1 MADDLP
7 LHWILHELDEE
18 AVRHDSE
25 LVKLPELRR
34 VQDQRVAAE
43 RRRVDAARARL
54 AELDKQ
60 RRVLE
65 RELDDFA
72 ASEKK
77 YRAQLDLVTNQQQFE
92 AVQHEIAGVEGKRS
106 DVETRV
112 LTMMDEEDSLRGSLP
127 ALEEALARATRES
140 DTVNAKLAGDEAALR
155 EKLAA
160 LDARRAAATERLE
173 PAARA
178 RYERARTSRAGRA
191 VAAIDKGACGA
202 CFSALAPN
210 ALNEAKRRDK
220 LLLCD
225 ACGRMLLLPPDGA
238 PAA

>member
-7 LHWILHELDEE
+7 LHWILHEIDEE
-18 AVRHDSE
+18 AARHDSE

-43 RRRVDAARARL
+43 RRRVDTSRARM

-60 RRVLE
+60 RRALE
-65 RELDDFA
+65 GELDVFA

-77 YRAQLDLVTNQQQFE
+77 FRAQLDLVTTQQQFE

-106 DVETRV
+106 EVETRV
-112 LTMMDEEDSLRGSLP
+112 LTIMDEEDSLRGSLP
-127 ALEEALARATRES
+127 ALEEALAKATRES
-140 DTVNAKLAGDEAALR
+140 ESVHARLAGEEEVLR

-160 LDARRAAATERLE
+160 LDARRSAATGRLE

-202 CFSALAPN
+202 CFSGLSPN

-225 ACGRMLLLPPDGA
+225 GCGRMLLLPPDGSA
-238 PAA
+238 GA